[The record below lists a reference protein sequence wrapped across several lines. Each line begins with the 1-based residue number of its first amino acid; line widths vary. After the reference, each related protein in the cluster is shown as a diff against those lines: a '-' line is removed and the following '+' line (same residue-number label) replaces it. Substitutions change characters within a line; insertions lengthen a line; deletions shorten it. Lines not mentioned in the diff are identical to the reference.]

1 MPISVN
7 SGSSSN
13 KFSKKK
19 FFFRKFFFWHN
30 PRGGPS
36 QTKNSKFSKNWLFF
50 EINGQNFK
58 KNGQNPK
65 KNNFFNQKT
74 TVSGELIH
82 QIGPNIWIH
91 PKFRH
96 FDVISHFFEN
106 FRSFDGFFEKKA
118 KMAKKTKKLPIF
130 WKIGVFSFQLN
141 LRIRFFTYILI
152 FSKNTLFF
160 KNS

>member
-19 FFFRKFFFWHN
+19 FFFRKMFFWHH

-36 QTKNSKFSKNWLFF
+36 QTKNSKFSKNWPFF
-50 EINGQNFK
+50 GKNGQNFK
-58 KNGQNPK
+58 KMVKIRK

-82 QIGPNIWIH
+82 QIGQNMWIH

-96 FDVISHFFEN
+96 FDEISHFFEN
-106 FRSFDGFFEKKA
+106 FRKKFDVLKKKPKWRKTPKNAKIAYFLKNWGFQCLA
-118 KMAKKTKKLPIF
+118 
-130 WKIGVFSFQLN
+130 
-141 LRIRFFTYILI
+141 
-152 FSKNTLFF
+152 
-160 KNS
+160 